1 MSNNK
6 HLNVVALQYKP
17 FDSPLENIRLLKEL
31 LVKNNIKKNTLV
43 VCPELSLQNYICI
56 NRDKRNFNKAISI
69 KSKIISEI
77 KMMVKEYKIFLCIT
91 IFEKYKHNFFNTAI
105 IINSD
110 GHIIKKYNKKYI
122 PSEIC
127 YEEKYYF
134 EEPENDFQYF
144 MMNDLKIGILIC
156 WDQWHAKSYLKQK
169 QKNVNLIICPT
180 AIGTCTHNGE
190 KIEIKGEK
198 NKWLEVIKSN
208 SLMNNIP
215 IVIANRIGKESSKAS
230 SINFWGMSFL
240 TDANG
245 TILEKCS
252 SKTDLLSHSYRV
264 DEQISA
270 KKMWNFIDINKFD
283 R

>member
-1 MSNNK
+1 MSDNK
-6 HLNVVALQYKP
+6 HINVVVLQYKP
-17 FDSPLENIRLLKEL
+17 IDKPLANIKLIQEL
-31 LVKNNIKKNTLV
+31 LDKNKVKKGTLV
-43 VCPELSLQNYICI
+43 VCPELSLQDYICI
-56 NRDKRNFNKAISI
+56 NKDKNSFNKAISI
-69 KSKIISEI
+69 RSKIINELK
-77 KMMVKEYKIFLCIT
+77 KMVREYRIYLCIT
-91 IFEKYKHNFFNTAI
+91 IFEKYQNRFFNTAI
-105 IINSD
+105 IINSH
-110 GHIIKKYNKKYI
+110 GCIIKKYNKKHI

-134 EEPENDFQYF
+134 DEPKNDFQYF
-144 MMNDLKIGILIC
+144 IMNNIKVGLLIC
-156 WDQWHAKSYLKQK
+156 WDQWHAKSYIKLK

-198 NKWLEVIKSN
+198 SKWLEVIKSN

-215 IVIANRIGKESSKAS
+215 VVVANRIGKESSNVS
-230 SINFWGMSFL
+230 NINFWGTSFI

-245 TILEKCS
+245 TILGKCS
-252 SKTDLLSHSYRV
+252 LKPGVIRYRYTI

-270 KKMWNFIDINKFD
+270 KKMWNFIDINKLD